1 MRPERQ
7 LGEGGRVGYG
17 VYQSRRGLRSAGRG
31 PALSWSELNE
41 ARSLQMVTGIV
52 LLRVRRDLVND
63 VASAL
68 SAMDGISEV
77 YSVSGQY
84 DLVAMVRVKD
94 NDGLAEV
101 VTRQML
107 KVEGIESSETML
119 SFRCYS
125 AHDLEG
131 MFSIGS

>member
-1 MRPERQ
+1 
-7 LGEGGRVGYG
+7 V
-17 VYQSRRGLRSAGRG
+17 
-31 PALSWSELNE
+31 LSWSETNE
-41 ARSLQMVTGIV
+41 ARLLHMVTAIV

-63 VASAL
+63 VASQL

-101 VTRQML
+101 VTQQML
-107 KVEGIESSETML
+107 KVDGIESSETML

>member
-1 MRPERQ
+1 M
-7 LGEGGRVGYG
+7 GEGRRVGYC
-17 VYQSRRGLRSAGRG
+17 VHESRHRLRSAGCG
-31 PALSWSELNE
+31 LVLSWSKLNE

-131 MFSIGS
+131 MFSIGG